1 MQKIN
6 LLTILFVLIS
16 IVGACKKEKRG
27 INFNL
32 YLDQSFIIQNGSPIN
47 LPISILLPDVTTN
60 STAQFEQ
67 NDTRAELINS
77 IKLTTLDLQIEDP
90 PSQDFS
96 FLKDVEVFIK
106 ADNLPEIRLAYLFN
120 NSSKSQSISLEI
132 EDQDFADYLKKEQ
145 ISLRVK
151 TVVHKTFAYQI
162 KFNAAMKFRVN
173 ASVI

>member
-1 MQKIN
+1 MKKIN
-6 LLTILFVLIS
+6 LLGILFVLIS
-16 IVGACKKEKRG
+16 IFGACKKEKRG

-32 YLDQSFIIQNGSPIN
+32 YLKQSFIIQNGSPIN

-77 IKLTTLDLQIEDP
+77 IKLTTLDLHIEDP

-96 FLKDVEVFIK
+96 FLKDVEVFVK
-106 ADNLPEIRLAYLFN
+106 AENLPEIRLAYLFN
-120 NSSKSQSISLEI
+120 NSSNSQSISLKI
-132 EDQDFADYLKKEQ
+132 EDQDFAEYLKKEQ

-151 TVVHKTFAYQI
+151 TVVHKTFAHQI
-162 KFNAAMKFRVN
+162 KFNADMKFRVN